1 MEELSSAALRDC
13 PGEEE
18 LVPVLGKE
26 RRFIL
31 QRGEKINNKNVL
43 NKMPAGLSVQAR
55 VFNQLPVT
63 YLSVQ
68 PALTLILVFL
78 RRKKTAIFDRVIQQI
93 TEELKDK
100 SQNILHLQASLQIQ

>member
-18 LVPVLGKE
+18 LVAVLGKE

-43 NKMPAGLSVQAR
+43 NKMPAGLSVQAPFFCHIPVGATSSHSHPR
-55 VFNQLPVT
+55 VSEEKKNQPD
-63 YLSVQ
+63 
-68 PALTLILVFL
+68 LTDLLN
-78 RRKKTAIFDRVIQQI
+78 K
-93 TEELKDK
+93 
-100 SQNILHLQASLQIQ
+100 LQRN